1 MVLDE
6 LEQKSSPQVL
16 LTWKILCVHHPGL
29 NCSSRISCS
38 FQDVS
43 FTRFWQSLEEEGC
56 KMASTCR
63 AACDPSSDMKAWK
76 SQTLTAQGFH
86 LKEMIS
92 THRHGCCRCFSSKRK
107 QHQNPGEA
115 KREWERE
122 SMASNRKMHT
132 AVHCG
137 TEPSCQAC
145 LDARPRPKITTDL
158 PPKLLMSNISRFPR
172 SLSLLSH
179 MLARPG
185 SQPPLWIWFD
195 SLHCVVMETK
205 IWVLHHFS
213 SVMVAVVRYCNLCSQ
228 CRLQRQKQGPE
239 SRSAFKL

>member
-122 SMASNRKMHT
+122 RAWHQTERCIQQCIVGRSPLVRLVWMPGRGQRSPPTCHQNCWCQTSRVSLALFLCFHT
-132 AVHCG
+132 C
-137 TEPSCQAC
+137 S
-145 LDARPRPKITTDL
+145 LARA
-158 PPKLLMSNISRFPR
+158 R
-172 SLSLLSH
+172 SLHSGSDLTLSTALLWKPKFGYYITS
-179 MLARPG
+179 A
-185 SQPPLWIWFD
+185 LWW
-195 SLHCVVMETK
+195 
-205 IWVLHHFS
+205 
-213 SVMVAVVRYCNLCSQ
+213 
-228 CRLQRQKQGPE
+228 
-239 SRSAFKL
+239 